1 MTPAIRDFTDADYE
15 AWAEL
20 HNEVFPDYAESAEER
35 RRSDSLR
42 EPQHRLRRWVCTEG
56 GKLVATGE
64 YRQDA
69 WGYHPHKFF
78 VEVVVAP
85 GTRRRGLGTALY
97 DTVVAAL
104 AEHAPILLR
113 TMYREDWAASA
124 RFAAARGFAPGMRM
138 EESVC
143 DIVRFDP
150 SAYAADLARAE
161 AQGIAIRSL
170 PELEGKPDFEPKLY
184 ALVQQLLSDMPR
196 HEPHVA
202 PPIELW
208 RERILKSP
216 RFLPEL
222 NLIALDGERFV
233 GFSNFWRST
242 IPGRVGTGLSGV
254 IAEYRRR
261 GLATA
266 LKVRALGAAKAAGY
280 RETRTWNAA
289 ENVGMLGINRRLGF
303 TPLPAWLEMELPV
316 GATVKEE
323 AHGA

>member
-1 MTPAIRDFTDADYE
+1 MTHAIRDFTDADYE
-15 AWAEL
+15 AWSAL
-20 HNEVFPDYAESAEER
+20 HNEVFPDYVESADER
-35 RRSDSLR
+35 RRNDRLR
-42 EPQHRLRRWVCTEG
+42 EPHHKLRRWVGEEAG
-56 GKLVATGE
+56 QLVGTGSYHQE
-64 YRQDA
+64 T

-85 GTRRRGLGTALY
+85 GTRRRGLGAALY
-97 DTVVAAL
+97 DTVQAAL
-104 AEHAPILLR
+104 AEHEPILLR
-113 TMYREDWAASA
+113 GMYREDWAESA
-124 RFAAARGFAPGMRM
+124 RFAAARGYGLGMRV

-143 DIVRFDP
+143 DIASFDP
-150 SAYAADLARAE
+150 GVYAADLARAE

-170 PELEGKPDFEPKLY
+170 PELEGQPDFEAKLY

-202 PPIELW
+202 PPFELW

-222 NLIALDGERFV
+222 NLIALDGDRFV

-289 ENVGMLGINRRLGF
+289 ENAGMLGINRRLGF
-303 TPLPAWLEMELPV
+303 KPLPAWLEMEKPV
-316 GATVKEE
+316 GAAVKEE